1 MYKPPEQ
8 NVEVVVEPLDT
19 VPFNTFQKELWLGCQ
34 TSLTDYRETSTRGI
48 FRVAKNI
55 SPLILREAVSVVL
68 RHMPLLGAT
77 LRQHGAEPCLDF
89 GSAHYIDLRTLDLR
103 DDPAREATVQ
113 RFAESFH
120 DESVEEQFVR
130 YAIIRMAE
138 SECVF
143 LFKCSHLVLDG
154 LGYFFHVSFLA
165 EVYSALLHGEPLDL
179 GEPCSLREQYEADEA
194 YRVSERAKK
203 DVVFW
208 EKHLERLPERRI
220 FRALPGRPDIL
231 GDSRH
236 KKYVLSEDTSQ
247 QIADILA
254 RRGIGPA
261 AYFTAL
267 HALVVAYM
275 CDEKDLVI
283 QTPIAFGERKS
294 IRKRQGVRMTTPSLF
309 LEMGQFDNLAQL
321 LEAIGKQS
329 ADFFRHVRTP
339 FQLSMR
345 QLPHKNLANIADTF
359 INYLPGRPLG
369 TPDFPIVW
377 IDQNHSEKEP
387 VLLGALVMEECLT
400 RRYALL
406 VRNSRNHLS
415 DRDVDRYVRR
425 LEHLT
430 QQLASGVELP
440 QLDYLLDEER
450 RELASWEMGEVRP
463 YPVASMPALFDKTVE
478 SFAERVAV
486 RDESGAALSYAEL
499 RKNSLHCASWL
510 AAQGVGRGDVVAVL
524 ARRTLFLPEMVLG
537 IQRLGAVFLPVDP
550 KVPAECIAFILTDS
564 GAVLT
569 IDSAAPAHTCA
580 PLAQLPQGPE
590 PGDGAYLIY
599 TSGSTGRPKG
609 VLAPHGGFANM
620 IQGQIEI
627 FGVGPQ
633 DRVLQFAPPIFDASL
648 SEMFMAL
655 FAGACLYPVSDESRN
670 APWSLRQYMAD
681 NAVSVVTFPPSYL
694 RLFERESFPSLRV
707 LITAGEPPVAADALH
722 YAGALRYFNAYGPTE
737 TCVCA
742 SMKRVAPQETLPIS
756 SGRPIPNAVARI
768 VDRQGQPRPAG
779 MVGELWVGG
788 ASVALGYHRNPELTE
803 QRFRSLPG
811 QGGCAA
817 YATGDLALWSET
829 GELQL
834 VGRSDD
840 QVKIRGNRVELG
852 EVTFLLENCP
862 GVRQA
867 AVLVVKDGSDQTVL
881 AAFLLLRPEATL
893 EDVVGWSR
901 KNLPAYMIP
910 SSWHLLDSMPVT
922 RTGKVDRQALL
933 NISRSPS
940 LPKEQG
946 RAVEQRLLDIF
957 ERVLGQPYNPEV
969 NFFDQGGNSL
979 LAMSLLH
986 QFRKL
991 YAVDV
996 AFRDFVTCETLFDV
1010 EAMLRGRTEKAVPEQ
1025 CSTAPL
1031 SRGQYR
1037 IWAYQQAN
1045 AGAIDYN
1052 MPLLLEAEGDGA
1064 DRFVAALR
1072 EAVEEQELLTCAVVG
1087 DIDAPHFAKWPGARI
1102 PLSEADFSDAASAM
1116 AHFDAHIHTPF
1127 DLRGQAPA
1135 RIAVARVGGRVQA
1148 LLLVHHLVADGETLD
1163 VVVRNAL
1170 DRLRG
1175 GHPAKGTLA
1184 VQAAFCRRE
1193 EEYLRS
1199 EAARTDADYW
1209 RKTLSPPLAP
1219 LNTTPSPERRGA
1231 MAILPLPQ
1239 QVAAG
1244 LERQAKASGATVLC
1258 CFVALLARF
1267 LCRSYDR
1274 EEMFLGLPVG
1284 LRETSEE
1291 SNTAGFFVSTV
1302 VLRLPAGA
1310 DARFASRQLR
1320 EALPHSRSMPTEVT
1334 PDFLATH
1341 THAEPLTAPNFALRR
1356 LAPRLRAS
1364 KFTGSFLLQTGETPC
1379 LVLEHDATFFHDGEA
1394 FLGELLR
1401 EMVTSFVGP
1410 GEAEGLAPRDPRQL
1424 LADAWAEILRVEAGE
1439 QGDFFRAGGDSI
1451 KAIQITGLLHR
1462 NGVTVLSAPDFLR
1475 SPAFLDLCVLLE
1487 RSAEPA
1493 VTIATAALLPGTRVC
1508 LLPIQKIF
1516 LQDHPDHWKIFHM
1529 LLPLKIGPG
1538 ISTEAAEA
1546 WLKALPQRFQALGLA
1561 FSPAGAV
1568 VLEQPQEPVLIR
1580 QDFPA
1585 DMPHPAVLRAMARIL
1600 VPKVDVET
1608 GRTLAAGL
1616 ATVGAERILAVV
1628 GHHLTLDVLSLDILQ
1643 GDLERFLRG
1652 EPSGES
1658 CGMATRAVET
1668 QRLVDAGTFP
1678 TAEQQAFWESVL
1690 RTPVG
1695 SLSALRAQGA
1705 AHGLTTSRVRL
1716 ADFRAELSASVFID
1730 LLSALAVAL
1739 NRAGQ
1744 REGLLVTLKSH
1755 GRDELLPGQDLS
1767 RSLGWFTALCPM
1779 PLIPAVTCAEA
1790 AESVRPFV
1798 HNAFTPLSC
1807 NAYGYLRLR
1816 DPDRF
1821 AVRPQ
1826 VGFNYLGARTGEE
1839 TAGQVVPLLSLA
1851 APGDISELL
1860 HPEFEPDCPLDLTAW
1875 FDAGGELHLLAY
1887 YPPLALPEA
1896 WVVGLLEAWADA
1908 ARTLP
1913 AYKPPLPEQTQ
1924 AALLSACSCQPEDIE
1939 HIGLPWP
1946 SHEAMLYQHLAAD
1959 NGVYTQQIEFH
1970 FGGHLDEFLLIRAWA
1985 VVVDRHESLR
1995 TLFPMPHHG
2004 EFFRVVL
2011 RRARTSTEYHDL
2023 AHLTPDAARTEAEA
2037 LLRAQRSKGFD
2048 LGRGP
2053 LLRALFLRLDQDT
2066 LALCWCFHHLLM
2078 DGWCIGILQ
2087 EELFSTYARLAG
2099 RASRPLP
2106 APFPLSEYER
2116 WRSGFDRTAA
2126 KSYWEALLEGFVPL
2140 TGVANPVST
2149 TKPGGGDPLTRTLT
2163 LDAALS
2169 QKLVAVATSQ
2179 AVTLPTLIQALWA
2192 LVLSAENGG
2201 CRDVVFGLVTSG
2213 RSGELNGVDRA
2224 VGLFIETLPV
2234 RARWTAEST
2243 LGELLND
2250 LKEQG
2255 LQQMRHGY
2263 LSMAEIGGNLLDHL
2277 LVFENYP
2284 SNSPFGVDGPRL
2296 LDVRGYEK
2304 IPYPL
2309 GISVIPGEE
2318 LILRFLYDPALLP
2331 QARIAVFMNRLHAAL
2346 CAAAGE
2352 SDISCLGLEAAV
2364 AAVPNAEVS
2373 HQHCVPQ
2380 VASAPA
2386 QPQAGVAPPSA
2397 NDSTAVVNVVREIYA
2412 AVLGHADPSPDADF
2426 HLLGGHSLSVMSV
2439 MAQVAK
2445 RLNVKLCID
2454 DILANPTP
2462 RKLAGR
2468 IRFATAGSVSI
2479 PRVSPEGSH
2488 PLSASQQRIWFL
2500 QRLHKDSRVYQI
2512 PFAARLRVPVDK
2524 GALQEALLLLE
2535 TRHEALRLRI
2545 AADAQEQRLMPP
2557 GGLQLEYH
2565 EGPCPELTHGPS
2577 PMPLGLDQPLV
2588 RVALYRQAEGDFIL
2602 YFSVHH
2608 IVFDGWSAAIVMR
2621 EFNQAYAAALRG
2633 ATPAWAPLELDYLS
2647 YAVWE
2652 CKQEPE
2658 GLDALRDALLP
2669 LPELLRLPLD
2679 HPRPAMR
2686 SNAGAVQTFRLGN
2699 SQGRQLKALAN
2710 AAGVTLFPVLV
2721 AVVNAFL
2728 HRHTGQSDMIV
2739 GCPAASRILPQ
2750 TQNMVG
2756 LLVNTLVIRTDFDP
2770 EASFGELVRVADA
2783 ALKRALG
2790 AQACPFEK
2798 LVEALGVER
2807 DLSRNPLFDVFV
2819 ALEGAEWTSSDQPP
2833 LHMVPL
2839 YLPHDRSKFDL
2850 SFYFRE
2856 VEPDIYEVHLEYST
2870 ELFTQ
2875 ATAQAMCE
2883 RLSTLIDAVLTQGA
2897 VPVCG
2902 LGILPE
2908 SEQSR
2913 LRGFNDTHEPLDI
2926 ERHVDSCF
2934 AQQVRKAPGEA
2945 AIHDSFGQSCTY
2957 AEFDVLVSTLARH
2970 LAGQGLA
2977 KGDYAAVC
2985 FERTLDMMAC
2995 VFAVMRLGAV
3005 YVPISLNLPEAR
3017 LRSVFE
3023 DLGQCVVICAPER
3036 TGLFAACGQRVL
3048 APDLRALP
3056 YGDAEAHA
3064 GDRNSIA
3071 PGDLAYV
3078 IFTSGSTGR
3087 PKGVQIEHRS
3097 LCNRLLWMQARFP
3110 IGPGDVVL
3118 QKTTAT
3124 FDVSVWEL
3132 LWWSWT
3138 GASLALLQPGA
3149 EADPASIVR
3158 TVQASRVTVMHFVPS
3173 MLRVFLDHLETRQEE
3188 AARLSSLRYVFT
3200 SGEALPRDLVARFN
3214 AVLGA
3219 ELHNLYGPTEATVD
3233 VSWQPCLET
3242 PPHTVPIG
3250 RPVSN
3255 TGLHVLDARLRPV
3268 PVGVAGELWI
3278 SGVQVARGYV
3288 NRPALTAESFVP
3300 DPATPGGRMYRTG
3313 DLGRWLPDG
3322 SIEYLGRNDDQVKV
3336 RGHRIELGEVESAL
3350 GRCAGV
3356 AQAAVRGCRVGG
3368 HDALEAFLLPRG
3380 NAALTLRGIRDELA
3394 DILPDYM
3401 IPALFHAVEEIPL
3414 SPSGKADRKRLKG
3427 TQLVHGHGCAM
3438 AAAAGAAEQS
3448 ALHDAVR
3455 EIWQRVMPEVDVR
3468 DVDLGFFEAGGNSL
3482 LLVQLQALFEER
3494 WPGVFTLASLFSE
3507 SSIRSQARFIEQA
3520 EQAEPAEPAGRT
3532 HGAVL
3537 PRIVTASAGPVA
3549 IIGMAVRVGD
3559 YEDTERFWQDLAAGA
3574 DKNVPLPE
3582 KRKNEVR
3589 QIFEAVGYPFDASKL
3604 REAAYLSDISSF
3616 DCKRFGMSPGDAS
3629 LLDPKQRVFLE
3640 TALRALDDAGYGGAA
3655 LEGASVG
3662 VFVGAS
3668 PYRLFQ
3674 DAVTRAFPEQ
3684 AEQIYLLNVPSNMM
3698 ARLSYL
3704 KNWSGPAAMVDTACS
3719 SVLKAAHDACTSLR
3733 QSECSVALVGGAH
3746 TIDLPVKADKAFTI
3760 EATSGHTKTFD
3771 AEADG
3776 VGAGE
3781 GAAVFVLKRLADAL
3795 RDHDAIHALILGS
3808 AVNQD
3813 GRASSMAAPNP
3824 DAQAAA
3830 IVQAAA
3836 NAQVALADVSFFE
3849 AHGTATVL
3857 GDPVEI
3863 EGLSRAF
3870 AKQGVNLSR
3879 KAPIGSVKGNLG
3891 HLDAAAGAVGLAK
3904 AVLCLEKG
3912 LVPPQPHFTRP
3923 NPHIDFAVAP
3933 VQVAQYLAPLPQTDR
3948 PWRCGVSAFGLS
3960 GVNTHVIMGEYV
3972 AAAPVDEDGAWF
3984 CVPLSAPNEQCL
3996 RAYRSS
4002 LREVLTRDKAL
4013 PLHAIAATLATG
4025 REHLER
4031 RTAIVAQSRQQ
4042 LLTALEED
4050 APFACT
4056 ERQGRGI
4063 AGAPAVFAV
4072 CPTREQAEAAAQA
4085 FLRGEPLLW
4094 PADQPLHRAHLPATP
4109 FARSPLW
4116 PRFAERFLFGPTR
4129 TPAGDAYEIGLDRP
4143 EFWPVAQHLLN
4154 GVPTLVGMAMPD
4166 LIGSVVDSL
4175 PLCIADLRW
4184 RRPVTLLPGSRATL
4198 LVVEGEG
4205 VCTIELHH
4213 FHDAAWKVAASATLR
4228 SAAPPPPAALD
4239 LALLRQGLLPLV
4251 EPGELGPVSVSER
4264 WGCREELLVSEDGDH
4279 LLARIVLPEAFRHD
4293 LHSFRWH
4300 PAMLDVAASLALHG
4314 LSGYVPARCTEMR
4327 LFRPLPACVHA
4338 HVVITERQPG
4348 MITARCAIADAN
4360 GNVLAELEG
4369 MLFLSLAQ
4377 SHPEP
4382 AEGRTA
4388 ADPHP
4393 LLYTEQWVA
4402 ASLPPAASS
4411 ADDAILLLGSGAGA
4425 LGEALAGRAKLR
4437 RELPATEAER
4447 TILAEEIHSG
4457 EIRNVIYLPA
4467 PCDAPWSFP
4476 GLLQE
4481 LCRMRLHSPLHITAV
4496 ADGGLLNVGAAPE
4509 QALLLG
4515 PLLCLPQEEPL
4526 VLGTYVELASQTPAA
4541 LRTLLGGLGRLDGP
4555 CVIDAEGVVRVR
4567 RFAAL
4572 DAAQASLPVLS
4583 PEACVVI
4590 SGGLGGMGLTL
4601 ARQIAAATG
4610 ARVALLHRR
4619 GQTPTD
4625 LPFAAY
4631 RCDVT
4636 DAAQVDETFA
4646 DIRREVGPIQ
4656 GVIHAAGV
4664 AGGGYLL
4671 SKTRTA
4677 YEAVLAPKVAGTWNL
4692 HRATLNDGLRFFVL
4706 ASSRTALT
4714 GAPGQCDYTA
4724 ANAFMNAF
4732 ARQRR
4737 GLGLPALSLCWN
4749 TWSGVG
4755 MAARLGADQ
4764 GGPALEPERALGV
4777 LAAALGC
4784 GADLTVVAM
4793 PGEEE
4798 AWRGRTAF
4806 SELAPPRQGA
4816 PSPSVEA
4823 ELLEIFRDSLGY
4835 DTELTRD
4842 DDFFEL
4848 GGDSIAA
4855 TRVVSRIDKALGLKA
4870 SVMDLLEA
4878 DTLGGF
4884 IDRVLADCA
4893 KAAPAK
4899 QGLEPAPWRDKYPL
4913 GREQLSILYAY
4924 LLGEA
4929 NLGYNLPA
4937 FLKLPGDLDKVRL
4950 EQSVAELIQRHEVL
4964 RTTLCDFEAEHPN
4977 MIIHPFAG
4985 FTLEEIRLPDLSH
4998 KDALIT
5004 PFDIRREAGFR
5015 VKLLVTDAGENV
5027 LFYDIHHALA
5037 DGRTVSLLNSELYRL
5052 YHGLPLEPVSAQQ
5065 KDFAWRQF
5073 TRSDTQDR
5081 EYWLPLFQG
5090 DLPQLDLP
5098 ADYARPAVFT
5108 AKGGMYEFELSER
5121 LVAGVKSLARREGA
5135 TNYHVVLAAWAFLAH
5150 AYTGTDDLVLSIT
5163 VDSRGEHLNTAGM
5176 LASLLPLRL
5185 AVDDAM
5191 PLAALLKEVQRTS
5204 NEALRHSGYVL
5215 NNLLTDLRCQACL
5228 DRSPLCEVILSYMNF
5243 EFVSDGTQPP
5253 QLFEAL
5259 RFGKPAS
5266 KTDLSIFASDTGGS
5280 ISFALEYYA
5289 DLFRRESIVRM
5300 AQDLTRILEAM
5311 VQGNPDEPVSFTFA
5325 PPVRRG
5331 LATATR
5337 ELDCELSRSVR
5348 CLAETKGVSPVCV
5361 LLATFAILLS
5371 RVAARRVFKVDVAG
5385 CGPVRFHIDEETE
5398 FDELL
5403 RRTDA
5408 SLAEG
5413 FRTEAEQTSAQEEAG
5428 LRLAFAWSAEGAT
5441 PGLDP
5446 GHDLACS
5453 VQEHAGGL
5461 SVHFEHDTKALTAET
5476 ATAWLGYYVQ
5486 FLNVAARGSE

>member
-1 MYKPPEQ
+1 M
-8 NVEVVVEPLDT
+8 VEPLDT
-19 VPFNTFQKELWLGCQ
+19 VPFNAFQKELWLGCQ
-34 TSLTDYRETSTRGI
+34 TSLTDYSETSTRGI
-48 FRVAKNI
+48 FRIAKNI
-55 SPLILREAVSVVL
+55 SPIILREAVRVVL

-77 LRQHGAEPCLDF
+77 LRQNGAEPCLDF
-89 GSAHYIDLRTLDLR
+89 GAAHDIDLRTLDLR
-103 DDPAREATVQ
+103 DDPAREETVQ
-113 RFAESFH
+113 SFTESFL

-130 YAIIRMAE
+130 YAVIRMAE

-165 EVYSALLHGEPLDL
+165 EVYSALLHAEPLDL

-194 YRVSERAKK
+194 YRASERAKK
-203 DVVFW
+203 DVAFW
-208 EKHLERLPERRI
+208 EKQLERLPERRI
-220 FRALPGRPDIL
+220 FRALPGRPDKL
-231 GDSRH
+231 GNSRH
-236 KKYVLSEDTSQ
+236 KKFVLSEDTSR
-247 QIADILA
+247 QIADLLA

-275 CDEKDLVI
+275 CDEKNLVI

-294 IRKRQGVRMTTPSLF
+294 IRKRQGVRMATPSLF
-309 LEMGQFDNLAQL
+309 LEMGQFDTLAQL

-345 QLPHKNLANIADTF
+345 QLPHKNLAHIADTF

-400 RRYALL
+400 RQYALL

-430 QQLASGVELP
+430 RQLASGVELP
-440 QLDYLLDEER
+440 QLDYLLDEEK
-450 RELASWEMGEVRP
+450 RELASWETGEVRP
-463 YPVASMPALFDKTVE
+463 YPVASMPALFDEAAE

-499 RKNSLHCASWL
+499 RNNSLRCASWL
-510 AAQGVGRGDVVAVL
+510 AAQGVGKGDVVAVL
-524 ARRTLFLPEMVLG
+524 ARRTLFLPEIVLG
-537 IQRLGAVFLPVDP
+537 IQRLGAVYLPVDP
-550 KVPAECIAFILTDS
+550 KAPAERIAFILADS
-564 GAVLT
+564 GAALT
-569 IDSAAPAHTCA
+569 VDSAAPAHTGA
-580 PLAQLPQGPE
+580 PLAQLPQGPK

-599 TSGSTGRPKG
+599 TSGSTGKPKG
-609 VLAPHGGFANM
+609 VLAPHCGFANM

-627 FGVGPQ
+627 FGVGPE

-670 APWSLRQYMAD
+670 APWSLRQYMTD
-681 NAVSVVTFPPSYL
+681 NGVSIVTFPPSYL

-742 SMKRVAPQETLPIS
+742 SMKRVAPQEALPIS

-768 VDRQGQPRPAG
+768 VDSQGRSRPAG

-803 QRFRSLPG
+803 RRFRALPG
-811 QGGCAA
+811 QDGCAA
-817 YATGDLALWSET
+817 YATGDLALWTDS
-829 GELQL
+829 GELLL
-834 VGRSDD
+834 VGRADD

-852 EVTFLLENCP
+852 EVTFLLESCP

-867 AVLVVKDGSDQTVL
+867 AVLVVKDGSDQTSL

-893 EDVVGWSR
+893 EAVVGWSR
-901 KNLPAYMIP
+901 ENLPAYMIP
-910 SSWHLLDSMPVT
+910 SSWHVLDSMPVT

-933 NISRSPS
+933 NISRSPA

-957 ERVLGQPYNPEV
+957 ERVLGQPYNPVV

-1010 EAMLRGRTEKAVPEQ
+1010 EAMLRGRAEQVVPEQ

-1102 PLSEADFSDAASAM
+1102 PLSAADFSDAASAM
-1116 AHFDAHIHTPF
+1116 AHFDALIHMPF
-1127 DLRGQAPA
+1127 DLRGEAPA

-1170 DRLRG
+1170 DRLSG
-1175 GHPAKGTLA
+1175 GHPPKGTLA

-1209 RKTLSPPLAP
+1209 RKTFTPPLAP

-1231 MAILPLPQ
+1231 MAFLPLPQ
-1239 QVAAG
+1239 EVEAG
-1244 LERQAKASGATVLC
+1244 LERQAKASGVTVLS

-1267 LCRSYDR
+1267 LCRSYGR
-1274 EEMFLGLPVG
+1274 EEMLLGLPVG
-1284 LRETSEE
+1284 LRETAEE
-1291 SNTAGFFVSTV
+1291 SRTAGFFVSTV
-1302 VLRLPAGA
+1302 VLRLHAEA

-1320 EALPHSRSMPTEVT
+1320 EALPHSRSVSTEAT

-1341 THAEPLTAPNFALRR
+1341 AHAEPLAAPDFALRR

-1364 KFTGSFLLQTGETPC
+1364 KFTGSFLLQTGEAPC
-1379 LVLEHDATFFHDGEA
+1379 LVLEHDATFIPDGEA
-1394 FLGELLR
+1394 FLGKLLR
-1401 EMVTSFVGP
+1401 EMVDSFGGAGEVGDI
-1410 GEAEGLAPRDPRQL
+1410 APRDPRQL

-1462 NGVTVLSAPDFLR
+1462 NGVTALSAPDFLR
-1475 SPAFLDLCVLLE
+1475 TPAFLDLCALLE
-1487 RSAEPA
+1487 HCAEPA
-1493 VTIATAALLPGTRVC
+1493 AAIAAAPLPPGTQVC

-1568 VLEQPQEPVLIR
+1568 VLEQPQEPSLLR

-1585 DMPHPAVLRAMARIL
+1585 DMPHPAVLRAMARSL
-1600 VPKVDVET
+1600 VPKVDPEA

-1616 ATVGAERILAVV
+1616 ATVGAERILAIV

-1658 CGMATRAVET
+1658 CGMATRAVEA
-1668 QRLVDAGTFP
+1668 QRLVDAGAFP
-1678 TAEQQAFWESVL
+1678 TAEQRAFWESVL

-1695 SLSALRAQGA
+1695 SLSALGAQGA

-1716 ADFRAELSASVFID
+1716 AGFRAELSASVFVD

-1779 PLIPAVTCAEA
+1779 PLIPAGTCAEA
-1790 AESVRPFV
+1790 AEAVRPFV
-1798 HNAFTPLSC
+1798 QNAFTPLSC
-1807 NAYGYLRLR
+1807 NAFGYLRLR
-1816 DPDRF
+1816 EPDRF
-1821 AVRPQ
+1821 AVKPQ
-1826 VGFNYLGARTGEE
+1826 VGFNYLGARAGEE
-1839 TAGQVVPLLSLA
+1839 TTGQVVPLLSLA

-1860 HPEFEPDCPLDLTAW
+1860 HPDFEPDCPLDLTAW
-1875 FDAGGELHLLAY
+1875 FDATGELHLLAY

-1913 AYKPPLPEQTQ
+1913 AYRPPLPEETQ

-1946 SHEAMLYQHLAAD
+1946 SHESMLYQHLAAD

-1970 FGGHLDEFLLIRAWA
+1970 FGGRIDEFLLMRAWA
-1985 VVVDRHESLR
+1985 AVVDRHESLR

-2004 EFFRVVL
+2004 EFCRVVL
-2011 RRARTSTEYHDL
+2011 RCARTSTEYHDL
-2023 AHLTPDAARTEAEA
+2023 AHLTPDAARFEAEA
-2037 LLRAQRSKGFD
+2037 LLRAHRNKGFD

-2087 EELFSTYARLAG
+2087 EELFTTYARLAG

-2116 WRSGFDRTAA
+2116 WRTGFDKTAA
-2126 KSYWEALLEGFVPL
+2126 KAYWEALLEGFIPL
-2140 TGVANPVST
+2140 TGVTGPAST
-2149 TKPGGGDPLTRTLT
+2149 ASSSGDPQTRTLT

-2169 QKLVAVATSQ
+2169 QKLMAVAVSQ
-2179 AVTLPTLIQALWA
+2179 AVTLPALIQALWA

-2213 RSGELNGVDRA
+2213 RPGELNGVGRA

-2234 RARWTAEST
+2234 RARWTADSS
-2243 LGELLND
+2243 LGELLNE

-2263 LSMAEIGGNLLDHL
+2263 LPMAELGGKLLDHL

-2284 SNSPFGVDGPRL
+2284 FESPFGEDGPRL

-2318 LILRFLYDPALLP
+2318 LMLRFLYDPALLP
-2331 QARIAVFMNRLHAAL
+2331 QARVAVFMNRLHAAL
-2346 CAAAGE
+2346 CAAAAKG
-2352 SDISCLGLEAAV
+2352 DISCRGLEAAV
-2364 AAVPNAEVS
+2364 AAVPHAEVI

-2380 VASAPA
+2380 VASTPA
-2386 QPQAGVAPPSA
+2386 KPSAAVPPPSA
-2397 NDSTAVVNVVREIYA
+2397 ETAVAVVDVVREIYA

-2426 HLLGGHSLSVMSV
+2426 HLLGGHSLSLMSV

-2445 RLNVKLCID
+2445 RLNVKLSID

-2462 RKLAGR
+2462 RKLAAR
-2468 IRFATAGSVSI
+2468 IRSAAVGSVSI
-2479 PRVSPEGSH
+2479 PRVPPEGSH
-2488 PLSASQQRIWFL
+2488 PLSASQERIWFL
-2500 QRLHKDSRVYQI
+2500 QRLQQDSRVYQI
-2512 PFAARLRVPVDK
+2512 PFAARLRAPVDK
-2524 GALQEALLLLE
+2524 SALQAALLLLE

-2545 AADAQEQRLMPP
+2545 SADAPEQRLLPP

-2565 EGPCPELTHGPS
+2565 EGLCPELTHGPS
-2577 PMPLGLDQPLV
+2577 PMPLGLDQSLV

-2621 EFNQAYAAALRG
+2621 EFNQAYAAALHG

-2652 CKQEPE
+2652 RKQEPE

-2679 HPRPAMR
+2679 YPRPAMR

-2739 GCPAASRILPQ
+2739 GCPAASRVLPQ

-2756 LLVNTLVIRTDFDP
+2756 LLVNTLAIRTVFDP
-2770 EASFGELVRVADA
+2770 EAGFGDLVRAADA

-2790 AQACPFEK
+2790 AQTCPFEK

-2833 LHMVPL
+2833 LHMAPL

-2856 VEPDIYEVHLEYST
+2856 VEPDTYEVHLEYSA
-2870 ELFTQ
+2870 ELFAE
-2875 ATAQAMCE
+2875 ATAQAMCQ
-2883 RLSTLIDAVLTQGA
+2883 RLSTLIDAVLKPGA
-2897 VPVCG
+2897 LPVCA
-2902 LGILPE
+2902 LDMLPE
-2908 SEQSR
+2908 CEQAR
-2913 LRGFNDTHEPLDI
+2913 LRGFNDTHEALDI
-2926 ERHVDSCF
+2926 ERHVDSWF
-2934 AQQVRKAPGEA
+2934 VEQARKTPGNV
-2945 AIHDSFGQSCTY
+2945 AILDSLGQSCTY
-2957 AEFDVLVSTLARH
+2957 AEFDALVSALARH

-2977 KGDYAAVC
+2977 RGDHAAVC
-2985 FERTLDMMAC
+2985 FERTQDMMAC

-3017 LRSVFE
+3017 LRSAFE
-3023 DLGQCVVICAPER
+3023 DLGQCAVICAPER
-3036 TGLFAACGQRVL
+3036 AGLFAACGQRVL
-3048 APDLRALP
+3048 APDLRLLP

-3064 GDRNSIA
+3064 GDRSSIA
-3071 PGDLAYV
+3071 PGDVAYV

-3097 LCNRLLWMQARFP
+3097 VCNRLLWMQARFP
-3110 IGPGDVVL
+3110 LGPGDVVL

-3132 LWWSWT
+3132 FWWSWS
-3138 GASLALLQPGA
+3138 GAALALLEPGA
-3149 EADPASIVR
+3149 EGDPARIVEAVHTR
-3158 TVQASRVTVMHFVPS
+3158 GVTVLHFVPS
-3173 MLRVFLDHLETRQEE
+3173 MLRVFLDYLEARQEE
-3188 AARLSSLRYVFT
+3188 TARLSSLRYVFT
-3200 SGEALPRDLVARFN
+3200 SGEALPRELVARFN

-3242 PPHTVPIG
+3242 PPHTVSIG

-3268 PVGVAGELWI
+3268 PIGVAGELWI

-3288 NRPALTAESFVP
+3288 NRPELTAKSFLS

-3336 RGHRIELGEVESAL
+3336 RGHRIELGEVEAAL
-3350 GRCAGV
+3350 GRCADV
-3356 AQAAVRGCRVGG
+3356 AQAAVRVCRVGG

-3394 DILPDYM
+3394 GILPDYM
-3401 IPALFHAVEEIPL
+3401 IPALFHAVDEIPL

-3427 TQLVHGHGCAM
+3427 TQLVHGNGCATG
-3438 AAAAGAAEQS
+3438 AAAGAAEERD
-3448 ALHDAVR
+3448 LHAAVR
-3455 EIWQRVMPEVDVR
+3455 ELWQRVMPEVDVR
-3468 DVDLGFFEAGGNSL
+3468 DADLGFFEAGGNSL

-3507 SSIRSQARFIEQA
+3507 SSIRAQARFIEQA
-3520 EQAEPAEPAGRT
+3520 EQTGQAEQAGRT
-3532 HGAVL
+3532 HGAVP
-3537 PRIVTASAGPVA
+3537 PRIVAAATGPVA
-3549 IIGMAVRVGD
+3549 IIGMAVRIGD

-3582 KRKNEVR
+3582 KRKHEVR

-3616 DCKRFGMSPGDAS
+3616 DCKRFGMSPGDAG

-3674 DAVTRAFPEQ
+3674 DAVTRSFPDQ
-3684 AEQIYLLNVPSNMM
+3684 SEQIYLLNVPSNMM

-3733 QSECSVALVGGAH
+3733 QGECSVALVGGAH
-3746 TIDLPVKADKAFTI
+3746 TIDLPIKADKAFTI
-3760 EATSGHTKTFD
+3760 EATSGLTRTFD

-3781 GAAVFVLKRLADAL
+3781 GAAVFVLKRLDDAL
-3795 RDHDAIHALILGS
+3795 RDHDPIHALILGS

-3824 DAQAAA
+3824 DAQAAV

-3836 NAQVALADVSFFE
+3836 NAQVSLADVSFFE
-3849 AHGTATVL
+3849 AHGTATIL

-3870 AKQGVNLSR
+3870 AKQGAPLSR

-3912 LVPPQPHFTRP
+3912 LIPPQPHFTRP
-3923 NPHIDFAVAP
+3923 NPHIDFDAAP
-3933 VQVAQYLAPLPQTDR
+3933 VRVAQGLAPLPQTDR

-3960 GVNTHVIMGEYV
+3960 GVNTHVVMAEH
-3972 AAAPVDEDGAWF
+3972 APATLPEDDGAWF
-3984 CVPLSAPNEQCL
+3984 CVPLSAQDEHGLQ
-3996 RAYRSS
+3996 AYRRS
-4002 LREVLTRDKAL
+4002 LREALVRDEAL
-4013 PLHAIAATLATG
+4013 PLHAIAATLALG
-4025 REHLER
+4025 REHLETR
-4031 RTAIVAQSRQQ
+4031 AAIVAQSRQE
-4042 LLTALEED
+4042 LLNALTD
-4050 APFACT
+4050 DVPFACA
-4056 ERQGRGI
+4056 ERQGRT
-4063 AGAPAVFAV
+4063 AVEALAVYAV

-4085 FLRGEPLLW
+4085 FLRGGRLLW
-4094 PADQPLHRAHLPATP
+4094 PAERPLHRAHLPATP

-4116 PRFAERFLFGPTR
+4116 PRFVERFLFGPTR

-4143 EFWPVAQHLLN
+4143 EFWPVAQHRLN
-4154 GVPTLVGMAMPD
+4154 GVPTLVGMALPD
-4166 LIGSVVDSL
+4166 LIGNVAGPL
-4175 PLCIADLRW
+4175 PLCLADVRW

-4198 LVVEGEG
+4198 LVAEGEG
-4205 VCTIELHH
+4205 ARTIELHH
-4213 FHDAAWKVAASATLR
+4213 FHDAAWNVAASATLR

-4251 EPGELGPVSVSER
+4251 EQGEPGLVSVSER
-4264 WGCREELLVSEDGDH
+4264 WSCREELLVSEDGDR
-4279 LLARIVLPEAFRHD
+4279 LLARIVLQEPFRHD

-4300 PAMLDVAASLALHG
+4300 PAMMDVAASLALHG
-4314 LSGYVPARCTEMR
+4314 LSGYVPARCAEMR
-4327 LFRPLPACVHA
+4327 LYRALPASVHA
-4338 HVVITERQPG
+4338 HVVITERQQG
-4348 MITARCAIADAN
+4348 MISARCAIADSN
-4360 GNVLAELEG
+4360 GNVLAELTD

-4377 SHPEP
+4377 SHPDMS
-4382 AEGRTA
+4382 EGRTA
-4388 ADPHP
+4388 AGSQP
-4393 LLYTEQWVA
+4393 LLYTEEWVA
-4402 ASLPPAASS
+4402 ASPPPAASS
-4411 ADDAILLLGSGAGA
+4411 ADDAILLLGSGLGA
-4425 LGEALAGRAKLR
+4425 LGEALAGRARLR
-4437 RELPATEAER
+4437 RELPAAEAER
-4447 TILAEEIHSG
+4447 KILAEEILSG
-4457 EIRNVIYLPA
+4457 EIRNVVYLPA
-4467 PCDAPWSFP
+4467 PGDAPWAFP

-4481 LCRMRLHSPLHITAV
+4481 LCRMRPRSPVHITAV
-4496 ADGGLLNVGAAPE
+4496 ADGGLLNIGAASE
-4509 QALLLG
+4509 QALVLG

-4541 LRTLLGGLGRLDGP
+4541 LRTFLAGLGRLDGP
-4555 CVIDAEGVVRVR
+4555 CVIDAEGAVRVR

-4572 DAAQASLPVLS
+4572 DAAQASLPALS

-4610 ARVALLHRR
+4610 ARVALLYRS
-4619 GQTPTD
+4619 GQTPPD

-4636 DAAQVDETFA
+4636 DAAQVAETLA

-4671 SKTRTA
+4671 SKTQAA

-4692 HRATLNDGLRFFVL
+4692 HRATLDDGLRFFVL

-4724 ANAFMNAF
+4724 ANAFLNAF
-4732 ARQRR
+4732 ARYRR

-4764 GGPALEPERALGV
+4764 GGPALDPERALGV
-4777 LAAALGC
+4777 LAAALGR
-4784 GADLTVVAM
+4784 GTELAVVAM

-4798 AWRGRTAF
+4798 AWRGRAALSVPATPA
-4806 SELAPPRQGA
+4806 SGA
-4816 PSPSVEA
+4816 PSPSFEA
-4823 ELLEIFRDSLGY
+4823 ELLEIFRDCLGY

-4893 KAAPAK
+4893 KAAPAR
-4899 QGLEPAPWRDKYPL
+4899 QGLEPAPERDKYPL

-4937 FLKLPGDLDKVRL
+4937 FLKLPGGLDKVRL
-4950 EQSVAELIQRHEVL
+4950 EQAVAELIQRHEVL

-4985 FTLEEIRLPDLSH
+4985 FTLEEVRLPDLSH

-5004 PFDIRREAGFR
+5004 PFDMRREAGFR

-5037 DGRTVSLLNSELYRL
+5037 DGRTISLLNTELYRL
-5052 YHGLPLEPVSAQQ
+5052 YHGLPLEPVGAQQ

-5073 TRSDTQDR
+5073 TRSDAEDR

-5090 DLPQLDLP
+5090 ELPQLNLP
-5098 ADYARPAVFT
+5098 ADYERPAVFT

-5135 TNYHVVLAAWAFLAH
+5135 TNYHVVLAAWALLAH
-5150 AYTGTDDLVLSIT
+5150 AYTGTEDLVLSIT

-5185 AVDDAM
+5185 AVDGAK

-5204 NEALRHSGYVL
+5204 NEALRHSGYIL
-5215 NNLLTDLRCQACL
+5215 NNLLTDLRYPACL

-5243 EFVSDGTQPP
+5243 EFASDVTQPP

-5259 RFGKPAS
+5259 RFGKSAS
-5266 KTDLSIFASDTGGS
+5266 KTDLSIFASDTGSS

-5289 DLFRRESIVRM
+5289 DLFRHESIVHM
-5300 AQDLTRILEAM
+5300 AEDLTRILEAM
-5311 VQGNPDEPVSFTFA
+5311 VEGNPDEPVPFTFA

-5337 ELDCELSRSVR
+5337 ELGCELSHSVKR
-5348 CLAETKGVSPVCV
+5348 LAELKGVSAVSV

-5371 RVAARRVFKVDVAG
+5371 RVAVRRVFEVDVAG
-5385 CGPVRFHIDEETE
+5385 CGPVRFHIDDETE

-5413 FRTEAEQTSAQEEAG
+5413 FRTGAGQTSAQGDAG

-5453 VQEHAGGL
+5453 VQQHAGDF
-5461 SVHFEHDTKALTAET
+5461 SVHFEHDTKALTAEA
-5476 ATAWLGYYVQ
+5476 ATAWLGHYVQ
-5486 FLNVAARGSE
+5486 FLAAAAKGSE